1 MQVWTTSSEGNTW
14 RFMPRSITDADSI
27 IAWGEREHTGK
38 SDLFFNTLTGNIS
51 GSWIVISNRDIPT
64 YKEGEFVYLRV
75 FKVGTPGGLVEQ
87 IREQPSE
94 ILANITHNDAFNK
107 IVTAFDE
114 NELSEEIYRG
124 KVLITD
130 ETPDLKYSIYADDPM
145 SAPPKPNRSWLTT

>member
-1 MQVWTTSSEGNTW
+1 
-14 RFMPRSITDADSI
+14 MPRTITDADSI

-38 SDLFFNTLTGNIS
+38 SDLFFNRLTENIS
-51 GSWIVISNRDIPT
+51 GSWVVIPRRPIPQ

-75 FKVGTPGGLVEQ
+75 FKVGTPKGLVDQ
-87 IREQPSE
+87 IISQPGE
-94 ILANITHNDAFNK
+94 FLANLTHNDAFDK
-107 IVTAFDE
+107 IVNAFDE
-114 NELSEEIYRG
+114 DELSEEIYRG

>member
-14 RFMPRSITDADSI
+14 KFMPRSITDADSI
-27 IAWGEREHTGK
+27 IAWAEREHTGK
-38 SDLFFNTLTGNIS
+38 SDLFWNRLTGSII
-51 GSWIVISNRDIPT
+51 GSWVVIPNRQIPQ

-75 FKVGTPGGLVEQ
+75 FKVGTLGGLVEE
-87 IREQPSE
+87 ISEQPGE

-107 IVTAFDE
+107 IVTAFDKS
-114 NELSEEIYRG
+114 ELSEEIYRG

-130 ETPDLKYSIYADDPM
+130 ETPDLKYSIYSDDPM